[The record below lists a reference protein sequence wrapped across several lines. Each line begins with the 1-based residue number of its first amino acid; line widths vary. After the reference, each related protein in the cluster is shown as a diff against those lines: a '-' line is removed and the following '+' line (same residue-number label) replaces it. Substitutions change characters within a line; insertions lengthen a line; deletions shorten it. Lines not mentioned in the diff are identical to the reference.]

1 MKIGMFLP
9 SAILV
14 SVAMLFK
21 GLGEWVTA
29 GWVCE
34 ISEASL
40 KGNEAEKPSPAKGTW
55 RNRRRPLLSALIV
68 VVTTHVIGVL
78 VFNLVCSRWFAEY
91 PSVCCLIT
99 CQCYAL
105 TPSVP

>member
-9 SAILV
+9 SVILV

-40 KGNEAEKPSPAKGTW
+40 KDNEAKKPSPAKGTW

-105 TPSVP
+105 TPSVS